1 MGVARRDG
9 AKGNGRGDACRVE
22 RAVGNSACGLMTA
35 PALALVRSL
44 VRSLA
49 RPPVRPAAAAVSS
62 IRASPPPPPHELS
75 LSIYLSM
82 YLTRSPRVELPAP
95 HAKTFTHARPARGV
109 YPNLRGLGRNL
120 SRVRI
125 DLLTTFYDNSNNQRY
140 APRIC
145 MVSGHEVLKFD
156 LSLI

>member
-44 VRSLA
+44 VRSLV
-49 RPPVRPAAAAVSS
+49 RPPAL
-62 IRASPPPPPHELS
+62 PPPPSRRSAPARRPRPPSSRS

-82 YLTRSPRVELPAP
+82 YLTRPPRVELPAP

>member
-1 MGVARRDG
+1 MMNGGRAARRREG
-9 AKGNGRGDACRVE
+9 ERTGRRVSS
-22 RAVGNSACGLMTA
+22 RASGRKFCLRFNDSASA
-35 PALALVRSL
+35 RS
-44 VRSLA
+44 RSFARSFA
-49 RPPVRPAAAAVSS
+49 RPPAL
-62 IRASPPPPPHELS
+62 PPPPSRRSAPARRPRRPSS